1 MKSIILALIVTLT
14 LNAANVSEK
23 DKAVYLGDIKNL
35 IVATQKTR
43 GGTYNFLNGSDFAQF
58 GVFEERTKIK
68 NHLRTLRR
76 KSKVATPSIDKEF
89 DILKKQL
96 KSTNKMAFKLDPLIA
111 FQAYSTLVEKM
122 ILIGEEAQK
131 KFYSKNGALN
141 NQISH
146 LMMSTILPLTD
157 GLGKLRGLGSGI
169 IARTECEEEEV
180 ELMQS
185 YIDEIN
191 TNLKKLDKD
200 LSSLG
205 KKYPKLYPKDLFSKF
220 NKYSAE
226 LKAYVAFANTKVID
240 KSDINEDPN
249 QYFDDGTKLIKSTVY
264 FFKINQKLLY

>member
-1 MKSIILALIVTLT
+1 MKSIILALITALT
-14 LNAANVSEK
+14 LNAGNVSAK
-23 DKAVYLGDIKNL
+23 DKAVYLSDIKNL
-35 IVATQKTR
+35 VVATQKTR

-58 GVFEERTKIK
+58 GVFEERTKMK

-89 DILKKQL
+89 DTLKKQL

-111 FQAYSTLVEKM
+111 FQAYSTLIKRMME
-122 ILIGEEAQK
+122 IGQEAQK
-131 KFYSKNGALN
+131 QFYSKNGEHN
-141 NQISH
+141 NRISQ
-146 LMMSTILPLTD
+146 LMMHTVLPLTD

-180 ELMQS
+180 ELMEN

-191 TNLKKLDKD
+191 TNLRKLDKE
-200 LSSLG
+200 LSTLG

-220 NKYSAE
+220 NKYSAD
-226 LKAYVAFANTKVID
+226 LKTYVNFANTKIID

-249 QYFDDGTKLIKSTVY
+249 QYFSNGTNLIKSTVY